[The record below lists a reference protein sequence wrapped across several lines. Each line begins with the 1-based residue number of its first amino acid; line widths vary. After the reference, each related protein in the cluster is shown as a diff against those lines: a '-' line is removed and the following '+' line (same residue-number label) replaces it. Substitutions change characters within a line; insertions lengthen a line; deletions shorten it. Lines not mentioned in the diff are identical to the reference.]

1 MIKLFDYQRE
11 AVNKMHSGCVLCGGV
26 GSGKSITAL
35 AFYFEKICGGVMEP
49 AYRPPKYEVP
59 LYIITVAK
67 KRDNGEWRSEL
78 LPFRLRKEVVID
90 SWNNIEKYR
99 NVTNAFFIFDE
110 QRVVSFG
117 TWADSFI
124 FIAKRNRWIMLSATP
139 GDTWMDYG
147 ALFLANGFYRN
158 KTEFIKKHVVYSRF
172 SNYPR
177 VERYVD
183 EAILQQHRD
192 EILVDMEFLRP
203 TKRHD
208 VYISVGYDKKAYE
221 VVEKRRW
228 NASENRPIRDAAEMC
243 ALMRRCIN
251 NSEDRLEK
259 LKTLLLI
266 RPKVIIFYN
275 YNYELE
281 SLRKLMHKLGREF
294 GEWNGHKHEE
304 IPDTEEWCYLVQYTA
319 GAEGWNCVK
328 TDTIIF
334 YSENY
339 SYKIMEQARG
349 RIDRVN
355 TPFKDLYYYHLTSDS
370 SIDKAIGRALGKK
383 KTFNLS
389 RFGEDHGFEK
399 EKKKSK

>member
-1 MIKLFDYQRE
+1 MVKLFDYQRE

-49 AYRPPKYEVP
+49 SYLPPKYEVP

-172 SNYPR
+172 SNYPSI
-177 VERYVD
+177 ERYVD
-183 EAILQQHRD
+183 ETILQQHRD

-208 VYISVGYDKKAYE
+208 IYISVSYDKKAYE
-221 VVEKRRW
+221 VIEKRRW

-243 ALMRRCIN
+243 ALMRRCVN

-281 SLRKLMHKLGREF
+281 SLKKLMHKLWREF

-304 IPDTEEWCYLVQYTA
+304 IPDMEEWCYLVQYTA

>member
-1 MIKLFDYQRE
+1 MSIKLFDYQRE

-35 AFYFEKICGGVMEP
+35 AFYFEKICGGAMEP
-49 AYRPPKYEVP
+49 YYRPPKYEVP

-78 LPFRLRKEVVID
+78 LPFRLQKEVIID

-172 SNYPR
+172 SYYPR
-177 VERYVD
+177 IERYVD

-208 VYISVGYDKKAYE
+208 IYISVGYDKKAYE
-221 VVEKRRW
+221 VIEKRRW
-228 NASENRPIRDAAEMC
+228 NASEGRPIRDAAEMC
-243 ALMRRCIN
+243 ALMRRCVN
-251 NSEDRLEK
+251 GSTDRLKK

-266 RPKVIIFYN
+266 HPKVIIFYN

-281 SLRKLMHKLGREF
+281 SLRELMHKLGREF
-294 GEWNGHKHEE
+294 GEWNGHRHSE
-304 IPDTEEWCYLVQYTA
+304 IPETDEWVYLVQYTA
-319 GAEGWNCVK
+319 GAEGWNCTK
-328 TDTIIF
+328 TDTIVF
-334 YSENY
+334 YSQNY
-339 SYKIMEQARG
+339 SYKIMEQAKG

-355 TPFKDLYYYHLTSDS
+355 TPFKDLYYYHLTSES
-370 SIDKAIGRALGKK
+370 SIDKAIGRALSKK

-389 RFGEDHGFEK
+389 RFGEDYGFKK
-399 EKKKSK
+399 EKKKR